1 MKAIEQ
7 RYSDAIK
14 NCGGAAG
21 LLNLPQS
28 VKDILSVNVD
38 IETKTAMLEL
48 VAAQLKN
55 GGKEN
60 DKR

>member
-1 MKAIEQ
+1 MKTIEQ
-7 RYSDAIK
+7 RYSEAIK

-38 IETKTAMLEL
+38 IETKTAILEL

>member
-14 NCGGAAG
+14 KCGGAAG
-21 LLNLPQS
+21 LLALPQA
-28 VKDILSVNVD
+28 VKDILSLNVG

-48 VAAQLKN
+48 VADQMEN
-55 GGKEN
+55 GGK
-60 DKR
+60 

>member
-7 RYSDAIK
+7 RYSEAIK

>member
-1 MKAIEQ
+1 MITIEQ
-7 RYSDAIK
+7 RYSEAIK
-14 NCGGAAG
+14 NCGGVAG

-60 DKR
+60 D